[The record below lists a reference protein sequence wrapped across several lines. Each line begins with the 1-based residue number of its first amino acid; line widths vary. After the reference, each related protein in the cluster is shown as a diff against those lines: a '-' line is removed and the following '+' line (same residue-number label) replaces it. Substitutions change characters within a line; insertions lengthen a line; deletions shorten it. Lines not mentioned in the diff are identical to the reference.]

1 MITTIKG
8 AGLVNSNM
16 NGWEDIKKSSISE
29 EEKKRREEA
38 VRGAVG
44 SVALEGFEP
53 SPEFVALMNRY
64 INGDIELPEMIALK
78 QKEHFVK

>member
-1 MITTIKG
+1 M
-8 AGLVNSNM
+8 VNSNM
-16 NGWEDIKKSSISE
+16 GSGDDFKGKPISE

-53 SPEFVALMNRY
+53 SPEFVALMNRF
-64 INGDIELPEMIALK
+64 INGEIELSEIITLK
-78 QKEHFVK
+78 QKEHFV

>member
-1 MITTIKG
+1 MISTMKG
-8 AGLVNSNM
+8 AELVNSNM
-16 NGWEDIKKSSISE
+16 NGRDDFKKKPISE
-29 EEKKRREEA
+29 EERKRREEA